1 MVGYGASTAMADLTI
16 TGGSCTR
23 NINWAGFLL
32 GFALGGFFDG
42 ILLHQILQWH
52 HLLSGLQGERFVDIR
67 VQILADGG
75 FHALMYVLAIVGL
88 WLLWKTRRQ
97 CTEPGAGR
105 ALLAMAMIGFGVWHV
120 ADSII
125 SHWLMGIHRI
135 RMDSSNPLMW
145 DLIWLFAFGVVPL
158 LVGLWL
164 KRKPSGGAPSRGTIA
179 AAVLAFCSLAGGAVA
194 ALPSPNVSQ
203 AMVYF
208 RPGTTV
214 NQVVAAADA
223 AGARIIWSDA
233 LGELWAFDF
242 DDVSRSR
249 ILYRHG
255 ALFIGSSLF
264 PVGCLAA
271 CRPLF
276 WRRVPVA

>member
-179 AAVLAFCSLAGGAVA
+179 AAVLAFCSLAGGGSRCAAVA
-194 ALPSPNVSQ
+194 QCVASDGAFSSRDDGESSGRCRRRGRRPNHLVGCI
-203 AMVYF
+203 
-208 RPGTTV
+208 R
-214 NQVVAAADA
+214 
-223 AGARIIWSDA
+223 RA
-233 LGELWAFDF
+233 LGLRFRRRVAQPYTLPARCLVYRKLV
-242 DDVSRSR
+242 VS
-249 ILYRHG
+249 
-255 ALFIGSSLF
+255 
-264 PVGCLAA
+264 
-271 CRPLF
+271 
-276 WRRVPVA
+276 RRVPGRV